1 MTAYEPCIYIDLSK
15 AFDTL
20 VYEILISK
28 LEHYDVKGEAINLI
42 RSYLYQRQQL
52 VEFNGCLSD
61 MRYIETGVPQGSVLG
76 PLLFSIYINDL
87 PSCLN
92 MFKMITYADDTTLL
106 CDLNNDN
113 DIETSINDE
122 LCKITNWLLVNQLSL
137 NVKKTKFMVF
147 HSGRKHVV
155 YPILSINGTV
165 IERVDTFIFLGL
177 HISHDLKW
185 KPHIQTMSQKLSKI
199 TGILHR
205 LKEKYS
211 SSILKKIYNTLML
224 PHLNYCILSWGFQ
237 CQEIYLLQ
245 KHAIRNIEKADYR
258 AYTEPIFKS
267 LNLIKVQ
274 DIYYLAILKFY
285 SKLINNNLH
294 YYFDDLMPHFSMG
307 ATNYN
312 IRNPD
317 LQLPRIRPEFPRS
330 SLRYQ
335 LIGTLNETSPEIMEM
350 AKNCTQYHIINH
362 VRKSIVDGYRDAC
375 INADNCYSCNN

>member
-1 MTAYEPCIYIDLSK
+1 M
-15 AFDTL
+15 
-20 VYEILISK
+20 
-28 LEHYDVKGEAINLI
+28 KGEAINLI
-42 RSYLYQRQQL
+42 RSYLHQRQQL

-87 PSCLN
+87 PSCSN
-92 MFKMITYADDTTLL
+92 MFKMIMYADNTTLL

-113 DIETSINDE
+113 DIETLINDE
-122 LCKITNWLLVNQLSL
+122 LCKITNWLLANQLSL
-137 NVKKTKFMVF
+137 NFNKTKFMVF
-147 HSGRKHVV
+147 HSGRRHVV

-165 IERVDTFIFLGL
+165 IERVDTFNFLGL

-185 KPHIQTMSQKLSKI
+185 KTHIQTLSQKLSKI

-205 LKEKYS
+205 QKEEYPTP
-211 SSILKKIYNTLML
+211 ILTSIYNTLML
-224 PHLNYCILSWGFQ
+224 PHLSYCILSWGFQ

-245 KHAIRNIEKADYR
+245 KRAIRNIEKVSYR
-258 AYTEPIFKS
+258 AHTEPIFKS
-267 LNLIKVQ
+267 LILIKVQ

-285 SKLINNNLH
+285 SKLINNNL
-294 YYFDDLMPHFSMG
+294 PHFSIG

-317 LQLPRIRPEFPRS
+317 LQLPRIRHEFPRS

-335 LIGTLNETSPEIMEM
+335 LISTLEIMEI
-350 AKNCTQYHIINH
+350 AKNCTQYIFINH
-362 VRKSIVDGYRDAC
+362 VRKSIVDGCRDAC
-375 INADNCYSCNN
+375 VNPDNCYSCNN